1 MKAISTI
8 IQAILILVVSASLLA
23 ITLPWAL
30 KTLDISTDIN
40 EISSIK
46 TQFDTCSDRILETA
60 RTGSTTKCIFNI
72 KNGKITGKTEGIYYI
87 LLSNGPIC
95 DSSPLVEIDNKT
107 HVWQECNVT
116 GSTRVFG
123 MLWMFPKELEVTGT
137 GIEGSKM
144 QGQSEAGNI
153 NFGPTVNFKT
163 ISLNVDFQYQPGESG
178 KIVELT
184 RVDITEQ
191 NVTIRVKFVG

>member
-8 IQAILILVVSASLLA
+8 IQAILILVVSASLLS

-30 KTLDISTDIN
+30 KTLNISIDVT

-46 TQFDTCSDRILETA
+46 TQFDACSDRILETA

>member
-8 IQAILILVVSASLLA
+8 IQAILILVVSASLLS
-23 ITLPWAL
+23 ITLPWVL
-30 KTLDISTDIN
+30 KTLNISIDVT

-46 TQFDTCSDRILETA
+46 AQFDACSDRILETA
-60 RTGSTTKCIFNI
+60 RTGSTTKCIFDI
-72 KNGKITGKTEGIYYI
+72 KNGKITGRTEGIYYS

-123 MLWMFPKELEVTGT
+123 MLWMFPSELEVTGT

-144 QGQSEAGNI
+144 QGQSETGSI
-153 NFGPTVNFKT
+153 NFGESVSFKT

-178 KIVELT
+178 KIIELT
-184 RVDITEQ
+184 RVNVTDQ
-191 NVTIRVKFVG
+191 NVTMRVKFVG

>member
-1 MKAISTI
+1 MKAISTV

-23 ITLPWAL
+23 ITLPWTL
-30 KTLDISTDIN
+30 GTLDVSIDAT

-46 TQFDTCSDRILETA
+46 AQFDVCSDRILETA

-72 KNGKITGKTEGIYYI
+72 KNGKITGKTEGIYYS
-87 LLSNGPIC
+87 LLSKGHIC
-95 DSSPLVEIDNKT
+95 DPSPLVEIDNKT

-116 GSTRVFG
+116 GSTRIFG

-144 QGQSEAGNI
+144 QGQSEAGDI
-153 NFGPTVNFKT
+153 NFGESVIFRT

-178 KIVELT
+178 KIIELT
-184 RVDITEQ
+184 RIGVTEQ
-191 NVTIRVKFVG
+191 NVTMRVKFVG

>member
-8 IQAILILVVSASLLA
+8 IQAVLILVVSASLLA

-30 KTLDISTDIN
+30 KTLDISIDVN

-153 NFGPTVNFKT
+153 NFGESVNFKT